1 MTGVVMVGIEVIEHR
16 RDDPFRSVVLEM
28 VVEGLNLAE
37 LIGGL
42 AHDLDDR
49 FDAILDHLDS
59 EDVAAAL
66 GDHTSTHHPQAATVG
81 VVRAHLDRPGQP
93 RSELTSRELEVLHL
107 MASGLTNR
115 DIATQLYLSVNTIRG
130 HVQHTLDKLGAHSKL
145 EAVAIAARQGLVHR
159 QT

>member
-1 MTGVVMVGIEVIEHR
+1 M
-16 RDDPFRSVVLEM
+16 LENL
-28 VVEGLNLAE
+28 VEGLNLAQ

-66 GDHTSTHHPQAATVG
+66 GDQTSAYHPQAANVG
-81 VVRAHLDRPGQP
+81 AVQPHLDCPGQP
-93 RSELTSRELEVLHL
+93 RSELTSRELEVLRL

-115 DIATQLYLSVNTIRG
+115 DIAAQLYLSVNTIRG
-130 HVQHTLDKLGAHSKL
+130 HVQHILDKLGAHSKL
-145 EAVAIAARQGLVHR
+145 EAVAIAARQGLVDR